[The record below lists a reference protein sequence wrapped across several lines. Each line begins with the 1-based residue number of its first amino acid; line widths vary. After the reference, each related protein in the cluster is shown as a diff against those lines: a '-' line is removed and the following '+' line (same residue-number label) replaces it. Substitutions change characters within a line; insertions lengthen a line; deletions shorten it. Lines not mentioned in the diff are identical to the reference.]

1 MSPTSYRTAL
11 LRDTL
16 IKEKKWLGCKDS
28 NLGMP
33 GPKPGALPLGD
44 TPNKQ
49 QIYKYKIK
57 RSIIQKLFKKVK
69 LKRYNFIMENG
80 FDPLIYQRYLKKKET
95 FLLFKKIAQV
105 SAFKNLKL
113 QLKRREAIKRYVS
126 QALGDLK
133 KGFRYAKIENQ
144 ILKIYFTHPSYLKAF
159 KIEEDHYTKNLK
171 AHFKETQ
178 KTLKALN
185 HPFEFKIIQA
195 SVKKRAYE
203 KPVGKKENPPKSV
216 NVNCEGLSDFT
227 KKQFLKLKRA
237 CNDNTPRTP
246 PQS

>member
-1 MSPTSYRTAL
+1 
-11 LRDTL
+11 
-16 IKEKKWLGCKDS
+16 
-28 NLGMP
+28 MP

-44 TPNKQ
+44 TPTN
-49 QIYKYKIK
+49 K

-69 LKRYNFIMENG
+69 LKRYNSIMENG
-80 FDPLIYQRYLKKKET
+80 FDPIIYKRYLKKKET
-95 FLLFKKIAQV
+95 FLLFKRIGQM

-113 QLKRREAIKRYVS
+113 QLKRREVINRYVS

-133 KGFRYAKIENQ
+133 HGFRYAKIEHQ

-159 KIEEDHYTKNLK
+159 KIEEDYYTKNLK

-185 HPFEFKIIQA
+185 YPFDFKAIQA
-195 SVKKRAYE
+195 SVRKRPYQ
-203 KPVGKKENPPKSV
+203 KPVIKKENPPKKPVSI

-227 KKQFLKLKRA
+227 KEQFSKLKRA

-246 PQS
+246 P

>member
-1 MSPTSYRTAL
+1 
-11 LRDTL
+11 
-16 IKEKKWLGCKDS
+16 
-28 NLGMP
+28 
-33 GPKPGALPLGD
+33 
-44 TPNKQ
+44 
-49 QIYKYKIK
+49 
-57 RSIIQKLFKKVK
+57 
-69 LKRYNFIMENG
+69 MENG
-80 FDPLIYQRYLKKKET
+80 FDPLIYKRYLKKKET
-95 FLLFKKIAQV
+95 FLLFKKIAQN

-159 KIEEDHYTKNLK
+159 KTEEDHYTNSLK
-171 AHFKETQ
+171 ARFKEAQ

-185 HPFEFKIIQA
+185 HPFDFKIIQA
-195 SVKKRAYE
+195 SVRKRAYQ
-203 KPVGKKENPPKSV
+203 KPVEKKEKPPKSV

-237 CNDNTPRTP
+237 CNDNTPHTP

>member
-1 MSPTSYRTAL
+1 MPYRLA
-11 LRDTL
+11 
-16 IKEKKWLGCKDS
+16 
-28 NLGMP
+28 
-33 GPKPGALPLGD
+33 
-44 TPNKQ
+44 TPQTNN
-49 QIYKYKIK
+49 KIK
-57 RSIIQKLFKKVK
+57 RNIIQKLFKKVK

-95 FLLFKKIAQV
+95 FLLFKKIGQM
-105 SAFKNLKL
+105 SAFRNLKL
-113 QLKRREAIKRYVS
+113 QLKRREVIKRYVS

-159 KIEEDHYTKNLK
+159 KIEEDHYTNTLK
-171 AHFKETQ
+171 ARFKEAQ

-185 HPFEFKIIQA
+185 YPLDFKAIQA
-195 SVKKRAYE
+195 GVRKKAYHKPVVKKE
-203 KPVGKKENPPKSV
+203 KPPKKPVSI

-246 PQS
+246 P

>member
-1 MSPTSYRTAL
+1 
-11 LRDTL
+11 
-16 IKEKKWLGCKDS
+16 
-28 NLGMP
+28 MP

-44 TPNKQ
+44 TPKT
-49 QIYKYKIK
+49 K
-57 RSIIQKLFKKVK
+57 RNIIQKLFKKVK
-69 LKRYNFIMENG
+69 LKRYNSIMENG
-80 FDPLIYQRYLKKKET
+80 FNPLIYKRYLKKKET

-113 QLKRREAIKRYVS
+113 QLKRREVINHYVS
-126 QALGDLK
+126 GILGNLK
-133 KGFRYAKIENQ
+133 IGFRYAKIEHQ
-144 ILKIYFTHPSYLKAF
+144 ILKIYFTHPSFLKAF
-159 KIEEDHYTKNLK
+159 KIEEDYYTNNLK
-171 AHFKETQ
+171 AHFKEVQ

-185 HPFEFKIIQA
+185 YPFDFKTIQA

-203 KPVGKKENPPKSV
+203 KPVEKKETPPKSV

-246 PQS
+246 LES

>member
-16 IKEKKWLGCKDS
+16 IKEKNGWGARIRTSECQDQ
-28 NLGMP
+28 NLVP
-33 GPKPGALPLGD
+33 YRLA
-44 TPNKQ
+44 TPQ
-49 QIYKYKIK
+49 QQNK

-95 FLLFKKIAQV
+95 FLLFKKTAQV

-113 QLKRREAIKRYVS
+113 QLKRRETIKRYVS

-133 KGFRYAKIENQ
+133 HGFRYAKIEHQ
-144 ILKIYFTHPSYLKAF
+144 ILKIYFTHPSFLKAF
-159 KIEEDHYTKNLK
+159 KIEEDHYTNRLK
-171 AHFKETQ
+171 AHLKETQ
-178 KTLKALN
+178 KILKALN
-185 HPFEFKIIQA
+185 YPFDFKTIQA
-195 SVKKRAYE
+195 SVKKRAYQ
-203 KPVGKKENPPKSV
+203 KPVVKKEKPPKSV

-237 CNDNTPRTP
+237 CNDNTPHTP

>member
-1 MSPTSYRTAL
+1 
-11 LRDTL
+11 
-16 IKEKKWLGCKDS
+16 
-28 NLGMP
+28 
-33 GPKPGALPLGD
+33 
-44 TPNKQ
+44 
-49 QIYKYKIK
+49 
-57 RSIIQKLFKKVK
+57 
-69 LKRYNFIMENG
+69 MENG
-80 FDPLIYQRYLKKKET
+80 FDPIIYQRYLKKKET
-95 FLLFKKIAQV
+95 FLLFKKIAQA

-133 KGFRYAKIENQ
+133 HGFRYAKVEHQ
-144 ILKIYFTHPSYLKAF
+144 ILKIYFTHPSFLKAF
-159 KIEEDHYTKNLK
+159 EIEKDYYTKNLK
-171 AHFKETQ
+171 VHFLETQ

-185 HPFEFKIIQA
+185 YPFDFKIIQA
-195 SVKKRAYE
+195 SVKKRAYH
-203 KPVGKKENPPKSV
+203 KPVVKKEKPPKSV

>member
-1 MSPTSYRTAL
+1 
-11 LRDTL
+11 
-16 IKEKKWLGCKDS
+16 
-28 NLGMP
+28 MP

-44 TPNKQ
+44 TPTNQ
-49 QIYKYKIK
+49 

-80 FDPLIYQRYLKKKET
+80 FDPLIYKRYLKKKET
-95 FLLFKKIAQV
+95 FLLFKKIGQM

-113 QLKRREAIKRYVS
+113 QLKRREVINHYV
-126 QALGDLK
+126 AGILGDLK
-133 KGFRYAKIENQ
+133 KGFRYAKIEHQ
-144 ILKIYFTHPSYLKAF
+144 ILKIYFTHPSFLKAF
-159 KIEEDHYTKNLK
+159 ETEKDYYTKNLK
-171 AHFKETQ
+171 AHFLETK

-185 HPFEFKIIQA
+185 YPFDFTSIQA
-195 SVKKRAYE
+195 SVRKRAYQ
-203 KPVGKKENPPKSV
+203 KPVIKKENPPKKPVSI

-227 KKQFLKLKRA
+227 KKQFSKLKRT